1 MMQAYLG
8 PLSPQRLQCLGCG
21 VQYRVQDGFPVVLPE
36 GQASSDEQDQALV
49 SAMLAVPDGALQ
61 ALLRAQVAGL
71 RPPILDM
78 GCGIQDWDRPEVVGL
93 DPRLAFL
100 RQRGGRGV
108 VGDAQDPPFEP
119 ESFSAVCLL
128 NVLDSVPN
136 PVLVLAWADALL
148 ARGGELLLAM
158 PFAWHAVVPE
168 RLRFDWDT
176 LVASLEGRSQAMGL
190 RFRYAV
196 HSQWRDVGWLGAG
209 AGEPEFRV
217 QVLQATKGPPP
228 TQL

>member
-1 MMQAYLG
+1 MIQACLG
-8 PLSPQRLQCLGCG
+8 PLSPDWLQCLGCG
-21 VQYRVQDGFPVVLPE
+21 ARYRVQDGFPVVLPE
-36 GQASSDEQDQALV
+36 GRASSDHQDQALV
-49 SAMLAVPDGALQ
+49 SAMQAVPVGALQ
-61 ALLRAQVAGL
+61 CLLRAQVALL

-78 GCGIQDWDRPEVVGL
+78 GCGIQNWGRPEVVGL

-100 RQRGGRGV
+100 QQRGGRGV
-108 VGDAQDPPFEP
+108 VGDAQDPPFKP
-119 ESFSAVCLL
+119 ESFSSVCLL

-136 PVLVLAWADALL
+136 PLLVLAWADALL

-168 RLRFDWDT
+168 RLRFDWDI

-190 RFRYAV
+190 RLRYAV
-196 HSQWRDVGWLGAG
+196 HSQWRDVGWSGAG
-209 AGEPEFRV
+209 AGQPEFRV